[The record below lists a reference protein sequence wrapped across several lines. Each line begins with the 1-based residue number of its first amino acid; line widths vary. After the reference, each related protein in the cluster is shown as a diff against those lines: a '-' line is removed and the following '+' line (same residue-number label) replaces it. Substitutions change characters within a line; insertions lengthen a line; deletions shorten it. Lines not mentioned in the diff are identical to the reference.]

1 VYDDDGTGGE
11 PGTCLGG
18 PIYHTATDWGW
29 CDVDISGPD
38 ITIVSDDFYILYKQ
52 LTDYDDCEGLCI
64 DESLPQYGRS
74 WYYYD
79 GSWELWDVENYMIRC
94 VVDDETTDEWTY
106 MVYLDGDN
114 NLEGAAID
122 DFMEMSSVGS
132 TSAVNIVVQFDRIPG
147 YDSSYGD
154 WTSCRRF
161 HVTSGMTPT
170 AANAISDLGECN
182 MGDPNTLDDFVTWA
196 MATYPANNYALIL
209 WNHGSGWKKWK
220 WNDPD
225 PDIGRGVCWDD
236 TSGGDYLTLQE
247 TEQALIGKYVDLLGY
262 DACLMHMVEVVY
274 QVMANAGVS
283 VGSEEVEPWDGWP
296 YDTILADLTG
306 TPTMS
311 EYGLGTVIVD
321 RYMDSYGYT
330 GSETQSA
337 MDNLVLPNLVAAVDN
352 LAQALITEIN
362 AGNLAQV
369 QQARNATAEMN
380 WAHDYIDLYHF
391 AEMIQ
396 TYVPGATAEA
406 QAVMD
411 EVSWSMY
418 EAHGSFVP
426 NDHGLSIYYPRVKD
440 DYLASYDNTAFAS
453 DIQWDEFLKY
463 NKSTEV
469 SIEDASAPQGGTVT
483 VPINIVDVAN
493 MCGANIWLNYNKNVV
508 IVDSVSNG
516 DLVPLTYNIDN
527 TAGVTKITWDITS
540 GMTGD
545 FVFAYVTLKAVGD
558 NGDTCL
564 LDLDVKELY
573 DCDLVEIPRTVVNG
587 TFEVIPPL
595 MEGDVTDLNVSYPSR
610 IRHL

>member
-1 VYDDDGTGGE
+1 
-11 PGTCLGG
+11 
-18 PIYHTATDWGW
+18 
-29 CDVDISGPD
+29 
-38 ITIVSDDFYILYKQ
+38 
-52 LTDYDDCEGLCI
+52 
-64 DESLPQYGRS
+64 
-74 WYYYD
+74 
-79 GSWELWDVENYMIRC
+79 
-94 VVDDETTDEWTY
+94 
-106 MVYLDGDN
+106 
-114 NLEGAAID
+114 
-122 DFMEMSSVGS
+122 
-132 TSAVNIVVQFDRIPG
+132 
-147 YDSSYGD
+147 
-154 WTSCRRF
+154 
-161 HVTSGMTPT
+161 
-170 AANAISDLGECN
+170 
-182 MGDPNTLDDFVTWA
+182 
-196 MATYPANNYALIL
+196 
-209 WNHGSGWKKWK
+209 
-220 WNDPD
+220 
-225 PDIGRGVCWDD
+225 
-236 TSGGDYLTLQE
+236 
-247 TEQALIGKYVDLLGY
+247 
-262 DACLMHMVEVVY
+262 MVEVVY

-595 MEGDVTDLNVSYPSR
+595 MEGDVTDLNVCVSLKDSTLIKFYLVDMATLTPDQRECADTNDDGEVTLKDSTA
-610 IRHL
+610 IKLG